1 MCFFKSDVKYFIM
14 IINSESYRDDP
25 LNISA
30 IEKLKETPNNVGDL
44 VKSLDFIAYY
54 NQYRIN

>member
-14 IINSESYRDDP
+14 IINSERYREDP

-30 IEKLKETPNNVGDL
+30 IEKLKETPKNVDDL
-44 VKSLDFIAYY
+44 LKSLDFIAYY
-54 NQYRIN
+54 NQYTIN

>member
-30 IEKLKETPNNVGDL
+30 IEKLKETPKNVGGL
-44 VKSLDFIAYY
+44 LKSLDFIAYY
-54 NQYRIN
+54 NQYTIN

>member
-1 MCFFKSDVKYFIM
+1 M

-30 IEKLKETPNNVGDL
+30 IEKLKETPKDVG
-44 VKSLDFIAYY
+44 DFIAYY
-54 NQYRIN
+54 NQYTIN